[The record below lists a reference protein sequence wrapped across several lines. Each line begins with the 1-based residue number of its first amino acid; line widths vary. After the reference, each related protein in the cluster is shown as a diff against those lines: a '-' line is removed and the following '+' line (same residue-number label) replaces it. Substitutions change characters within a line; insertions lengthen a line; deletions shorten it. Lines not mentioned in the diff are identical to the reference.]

1 MSVRPK
7 EEQILKT
14 AERLFVE
21 GGFHATGINKV
32 LKESGV
38 ATMTLYRYFPSK
50 NDLVLGVLKYRE
62 EKYFYYLRSLMKENS
77 VQSVVDVHCQW
88 ITDQHAMGCLF
99 FRALEEYVVFEEKI
113 VQFVKD
119 HKQKVVSYI
128 QSVAQ
133 EEDLNKPQLVATKI
147 SLVLEGATAM
157 AEAFPHDQ
165 IIFHTK
171 ELSNLILNEARD

>member
-1 MSVRPK
+1 MSIRPK

-14 AERLFVE
+14 AEQLFVD

-62 EKYFYYLRSLMKENS
+62 EKYFNYLRSLAGEKS
-77 VQSVVDVHCQW
+77 VRSVVDAHCQW
-88 ITDQHAMGCLF
+88 ITEQNAKGCLF
-99 FRALEEYVVFEEKI
+99 FRALEEYAEFETK
-113 VQFVKD
+113 VTQFVKD
-119 HKQKVVSYI
+119 HKQKVLSHI
-128 QSVAQ
+128 QSAAL
-133 EEDLNKPQLVATKI
+133 EEGINKPYFTATKVA
-147 SLVLEGATAM
+147 LVLEGATTM
-157 AEAFPHDQ
+157 AEAFAPDG
-165 IIFHTK
+165 IIHHTK